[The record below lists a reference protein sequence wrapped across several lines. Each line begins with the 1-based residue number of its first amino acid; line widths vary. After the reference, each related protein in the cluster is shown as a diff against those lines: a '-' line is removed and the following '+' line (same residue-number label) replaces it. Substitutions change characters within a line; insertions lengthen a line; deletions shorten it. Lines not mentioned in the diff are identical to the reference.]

1 MGETVTPWSFASR
14 LKGTK
19 KGNPKGKLKE
29 KMESYGTLSE
39 PLVVEAELSTRVAEL
54 KSEVRSGK
62 WMVLLGLFVSMI
74 FCIATFAMVCVA
86 TEYTKEV
93 VVIDSALMDKKTS
106 TIVSTRE
113 HEEEINDPINNAAG
127 VKWITFF
134 HNDGGITRT
143 MVYGYEKVK
152 CTAETAEDNCVDGF
166 HYIFNTADGDYAAK
180 PVIDADFKPAITF
193 RPVADD
199 FLKSVKANTPASSEG
214 SFASG
219 YEHGAKLFN

>member
-1 MGETVTPWSFASR
+1 
-14 LKGTK
+14 
-19 KGNPKGKLKE
+19 
-29 KMESYGTLSE
+29 
-39 PLVVEAELSTRVAEL
+39 
-54 KSEVRSGK
+54 
-62 WMVLLGLFVSMI
+62 
-74 FCIATFAMVCVA
+74 MVCVA

-93 VVIDSALMDKKTS
+93 VVINSALTDKRTN
-106 TIVSTRE
+106 TILSTRE

-134 HNDGGITRT
+134 HKDGGITRT
-143 MVYGYEKVK
+143 MVYG
-152 CTAETAEDNCVDGF
+152 DD
-166 HYIFNTADGDYAAK
+166 AAF
-180 PVIDADFKPAITF
+180 PVIDTDFKPAVTF

>member
-93 VVIDSALMDKKTS
+93 VVIDSALMDKKSS

-113 HEEEINDPINNAAG
+113 HEVEIEDPINNAAG

-134 HNDGGITRT
+134 QDDGGSTRN
-143 MVYGYEKVK
+143 MVYGYEKLK
-152 CTAETAEDNCVDGF
+152 CTAESAEENCVDGF
-166 HYIFNTADGDYAAK
+166 HYIFNTAVGDYAAK
-180 PVIDADFKPAITF
+180 PVIDADFNAKVSFT
-193 RPVADD
+193 PVSAD
-199 FLKSVKANTPASSEG
+199 FLKTVKAGSTYSSEG

-219 YEHGAKLFN
+219 YEHGPKLF

>member
-74 FCIATFAMVCVA
+74 FCIATFAMVC
-86 TEYTKEV
+86 
-93 VVIDSALMDKKTS
+93 
-106 TIVSTRE
+106 TRE

-134 HNDGGITRT
+134 HN
-143 MVYGYEKVK
+143 
-152 CTAETAEDNCVDGF
+152 
-166 HYIFNTADGDYAAK
+166 
-180 PVIDADFKPAITF
+180 
-193 RPVADD
+193 
-199 FLKSVKANTPASSEG
+199 
-214 SFASG
+214 
-219 YEHGAKLFN
+219 